1 MSNQTIDDLQHPSA
15 VVTMEGLLVEMK
27 NGGYAVTD
35 SHLMGFADESAP
47 LCPIT
52 PRA

>member
-1 MSNQTIDDLQHPSA
+1 
-15 VVTMEGLLVEMK
+15 MEGLLVEMLY
-27 NGGYAVTD
+27 GGYAVTD
-35 SHLMGFADESAP
+35 SHLMGLADESAP